1 MGFEEQ
7 FHPDDLNSI
16 LAGIKEFETGQIE
29 FEDDFWATSTLMEIL
44 DYEEEYE
51 EYHDEIVSAEEHAF
65 PLADLFPDA
74 EERPLLE
81 ERGAPARVS
90 AKPSWLVGMSK
101 EFLKAIQKVDRK
113 LQGQILGAIA
123 KIIANPMKQKGD
135 TIKPLKGGPQ
145 KLWRYRIGN
154 YRLVYHPDVENNQ
167 IVLIAF
173 AARSGVYG

>member
-1 MGFEEQ
+1 MDFEEQ
-7 FHPDDLNSI
+7 FHPDDLTSI
-16 LAGIKEFETGQIE
+16 QAGIREFETGQIE
-29 FEDDFWATSTLMEIL
+29 FEDDFWVTDTLMELL
-44 DYEEEYE
+44 DYEEVPTEGWE
-51 EYHDEIVSAEEHAF
+51 KFQKAPPAK
-65 PLADLFPDA
+65 
-74 EERPLLE
+74 LE
-81 ERGAPARVS
+81 EPSVDFELDDVALPEPPPTAMAPR
-90 AKPSWLVGMSK
+90 PSWLVGMSK

-123 KIIANPMKQKGD
+123 KIIANPMKLKGD

-173 AARSGVYG
+173 AARSGAYG